1 MKKAKRLEFPNQV
14 IAKLTGKTSDEV
26 KNMCQENKINAVYK
40 VVDTCA
46 AEFDATTPYY
56 YSVYGG
62 VNEVNPADDKKKIM
76 VLGSGPIRIGQGI
89 EFDYCSVHCVWA
101 LKEAGYDTI
110 IVNNNPETV
119 STDFD
124 IADR

>member
-56 YSVYGG
+56 YSVYGLSL
-62 VNEVNPADDKKKIM
+62 IH
-76 VLGSGPIRIGQGI
+76 I
-89 EFDYCSVHCVWA
+89 
-101 LKEAGYDTI
+101 
-110 IVNNNPETV
+110 
-119 STDFD
+119 
-124 IADR
+124 